1 MVSHGPATIRPIMIS
16 RKPGT
21 YAWVCPAAVAGR
33 PCTTKN
39 ASSARPASSGS
50 TRQARGG
57 FGVARR
63 VTPSG
68 EICTRRSA
76 SRATRAAATG
86 TPIATARMSGRL
98 SDRSLGKNGS
108 PVNGTA
114 ASGIRSTKNRPK
126 PAATPAAAANVD
138 STAAMTEICRGRAP
152 TRRIAANR
160 CSRRA
165 ADSRVAVAM
174 KISTGVSR
182 ASATTEKMR
191 STPPAPTPSS
201 GGGVARPLG
210 FLPPNRIGK
219 AVAIVVTAM
228 VSGVRASCAAVC
240 PMMMNS
246 ESGEGSAA

>member
-1 MVSHGPATIRPIMIS
+1 MIS

-21 YAWVCPAAVAGR
+21 SAWICPGTVAGR
-33 PCTTKN
+33 PCTTKKPSL
-39 ASSARPASSGS
+39 ATPASSGS

-57 FGVARR
+57 SGVTRR

-68 EICTRRSA
+68 EMFTRRSA

-86 TPIATARMSGRL
+86 TPIATTRMSGRL
-98 SDRSLGKNGS
+98 SDSSAGKNVS

-114 ASGIRSTKNRPK
+114 ESGTRSTKNRPK
-126 PAATPAAAANVD
+126 PAATPAVAATVD
-138 STAAMTEICRGRAP
+138 STAAITEICRGRAP

-165 ADSRVAVAM
+165 ADSLVVVAM
-174 KISTGVSR
+174 KISNGVSR

-191 STPPAPTPSS
+191 STPPAPTPWS
-201 GGGVARPLG
+201 GGGVNRPLR
-210 FLPPNRIGK
+210 FPAAWVPGK

-228 VSGVRASCAAVC
+228 ASGVRAICAAVR
-240 PMMMNS
+240 PMMMYS
-246 ESGEGSAA
+246 ESGDGSAGSPIGPASRPG